1 MYNTTSHSANPKRKA
16 SRRWGMLVI
25 ILMGMVV
32 MLAIMTSC
40 RPAPSLDEVITSKAV
55 QSLGNMAVAAG
66 KDWVQEVKTID
77 AELTDVLDRLA
88 SVKQVGKPAL
98 EWVQMMKDRA
108 VRENWTTRIMEVMG
122 DLSKLKNERYQVV
135 KLQFISEMLSSG
147 ISYSSVIQVNDLAS
161 GQTTEYDE
169 LVGNLNRKIADLTYR
184 RETLVK
190 AMNTAHSTLESM
202 AKQLEQQGW
211 KVSKVNA
218 TTYTVRGQ
226 GLGMEQ
232 QQGLTVGQWTYS
244 SDSEKMVP
252 NDQAAM
258 TLQKVLTGN

>member
-1 MYNTTSHSANPKRKA
+1 MKTAQSESGVLRKSMRISWRLLA
-16 SRRWGMLVI
+16 VI
-25 ILMGMVV
+25 VIGTILAAGG
-32 MLAIMTSC
+32 MTSC
-40 RPAPSLDEVITSKAV
+40 RPAPSLDEVIAPKAV

-66 KDWVQEVKTID
+66 KGWGQEVKKID

-135 KLQFISEMLSSG
+135 KLQFVSEMLSSG
-147 ISYSSVIQVNDLAS
+147 IGYSRVIQVNDLAS

-169 LVGNLNRKIADLTYR
+169 LVGSLNRKIADLTYR

-202 AKQLEQQGW
+202 AKQLEQQDW

-232 QQGLTVGQWTYS
+232 KGLTVGQWTYS